1 MEETMIEE
9 YPRRVEL
16 KDGSWTYVDKTG
28 KLWEQRFKAAGPFDD
43 GLAAVQLDDGR
54 DVCVD
59 RNGEIYQK
67 KYINDLR
74 VVYVRPES
82 FMTLPTEKFADKEFV
97 EAAVKQVK
105 ISLTDMVA
113 GKDVVDDE
121 CVEYVKELL
130 SNVKEKVNKEKE
142 NIKLE
147 EMEKEK
153 TQKEQ
158 KKQDL
163 MNEIKGFEL

>member
-1 MEETMIEE
+1 M
-9 YPRRVEL
+9 
-16 KDGSWTYVDKTG
+16 
-28 KLWEQRFKAAGPFDD
+28 
-43 GLAAVQLDDGR
+43 
-54 DVCVD
+54 
-59 RNGEIYQK
+59 
-67 KYINDLR
+67 R

-153 TQKEQ
+153 AQKEQ

>member
-67 KYINDLR
+67 NI
-74 VVYVRPES
+74 
-82 FMTLPTEKFADKEFV
+82 
-97 EAAVKQVK
+97 
-105 ISLTDMVA
+105 LT
-113 GKDVVDDE
+113 
-121 CVEYVKELL
+121 
-130 SNVKEKVNKEKE
+130 
-142 NIKLE
+142 I
-147 EMEKEK
+147 
-153 TQKEQ
+153 
-158 KKQDL
+158 
-163 MNEIKGFEL
+163 

>member
-97 EAAVKQVK
+97 ETAVKQVK

-121 CVEYVKELL
+121 YAKYVKELL
-130 SNVKEKVNKEKE
+130 SNVKEKVERE
-142 NIKLE
+142 NTKLE
-147 EMEKEK
+147 EKEKGK

-158 KKQDL
+158 KKQVL

>member
-1 MEETMIEE
+1 MIEE

-28 KLWEQRFKAAGPFDD
+28 KLWEQRFKYAGYFNE
-43 GLAAVQLDDGR
+43 GLARVQLEDGR

-59 RNGEIYQK
+59 RNGNIYQK
-67 KYINDLR
+67 KYIGNLR
-74 VVYVRPES
+74 MIYRNSES

-130 SNVKEKVNKEKE
+130 SNVKEKVNKEQE
-142 NIKLE
+142 NTKLE
-147 EMEKEK
+147 EKEKGK

>member
-1 MEETMIEE
+1 MIEE

-97 EAAVKQVK
+97 ETAVKQVK

-121 CVEYVKELL
+121 YAKYVKELL
-130 SNVKEKVNKEKE
+130 SNVKEKVERE
-142 NIKLE
+142 NTKLE
-147 EMEKEK
+147 EKEKGK

-158 KKQDL
+158 KKQVL

>member
-1 MEETMIEE
+1 MIEE

-28 KLWEQRFKAAGPFDD
+28 KLWEQRFKYAGYFNE

-59 RNGEIYQK
+59 RNGNIYQK
-67 KYINDLR
+67 KYIGNLR
-74 VVYVRPES
+74 MIYRNSES
-82 FMTLPTEKFADKEFV
+82 FMSLATEKFADKEFV

-113 GKDVVDDE
+113 GKDVVDDKYAK
-121 CVEYVKELL
+121 YVKELL
-130 SNVKEKVNKEKE
+130 SNVKEKVERE
-142 NIKLE
+142 NTKLE
-147 EMEKEK
+147 EKEKGK

-158 KKQDL
+158 KKQVL